1 MVDALD
7 LGSSTLISVGVRV
20 PPLVHNKTITNL
32 KEKQEVEI
40 SEQELTSVDKEIK
53 IKANREDLSTKFD
66 KAFKKYQSQ
75 IQMPGFRQGKVPIG
89 IVKKRFGK
97 EIEME
102 EINNYVQE
110 VYEKDIVPEYEP
122 VGETKMLD
130 LSWEDDKLE
139 VTFKIGAKPE
149 FELADIE
156 EVSVDKMVHDVSDE
170 EVEEEIERTLDREGN
185 WEEVEG
191 EITENHRVTVDAVSL
206 DEDGNPIEG
215 EVDKDQQLDL
225 RQDAADE
232 FRDNLVGKKVGD
244 KVKMEV
250 GEGDDADRFEMHIK
264 KVEIMNKPELTDE
277 LAKKQSNGEAKNID
291 EFRSFIKSKM
301 QEYYDQS
308 ADDMFKQ
315 DAIDALTEA
324 HEFEIPEVMQDQILN
339 SYVEYAK
346 QQAGGELPEG
356 FDFDEYK
363 ESMKDQAVREG
374 KWAFIN
380 EKLQEKFDDIE
391 IKPEDIDEFI
401 GVQAAQHGATTE
413 QLKSYYAQNPN
424 QLENLRNSIR
434 ENKVFDKLNDEV
446 KINELSKDEFR
457 EKREKK
463 NEELSKK
470 TA

>member
-1 MVDALD
+1 MD
-7 LGSSTLISVGVRV
+7 ISV
-20 PPLVHNKTITNL
+20 
-32 KEKQEVEI
+32 
-40 SEQELTSVDKEIK
+40 QELTSVDKEIK

-130 LSWEDDKLE
+130 LTWENDELE

-149 FELADIE
+149 FELANVE
-156 EVSVDKMVHDVSDE
+156 EITVDKMVHDVTDE

-185 WEEVEG
+185 WEEVDG
-191 EITENHRVTVDAVSL
+191 EITEEHRVTVDAVSL
-206 DEDGNPIEG
+206 DEDGNPIDG
-215 EVDKDQQLDL
+215 EKDEDQELDL
-225 RQDAADE
+225 RQEAAAE
-232 FRDNLVGKKVGD
+232 FRENLVGKKVGD

-250 GEGDDADRFEMHIK
+250 GEEDEADKFEIHVK
-264 KVEIMNKPELTDE
+264 KIEVMNKPELTDE

-315 DAIDALTEA
+315 DAIDAMTEA
-324 HEFEIPEVMQDQILN
+324 HDFEIPEVMQDQILN

-356 FDFDEYK
+356 FDFEEYK
-363 ESMKDQAVREG
+363 ENMREQAVREG
-374 KWAFIN
+374 KWVFIN
-380 EKLQEKFDDIE
+380 QKLQEKYDDIE

-401 GVQAAQHGATTE
+401 GIEAAKYGATTE

-434 ENKVFDKLNDEV
+434 ESKVFDKLNDEV
-446 KINELSKDEFR
+446 TINELSKDEFR
-457 EKREKK
+457 DKREKK
-463 NEELSKK
+463 NDELSKK